1 MGMNVVDVFNALA
14 RHRGIDAQDASW
26 RADMSRRGMEANDD
40 GILQR
45 KRKPLKNPEKILDQ
59 EYARESDLR
68 RGRKIKSLKKS
79 FTEAVTPK
87 KVVEIFDALAR
98 MHSLRHDFISGGC
111 EARAHLMCAEMFDL
125 GVIPQKSWAV
135 GKLSPGVRNVNWQ
148 FHVAPVLNVKMP
160 DGSQAQIVIDPAVFD
175 GPVTVAEWRRQIK
188 ASDKNS
194 AVTAYDERPC
204 LKIKGSMGD
213 YADRGE
219 MVTVH
224 SDRRA
229 AAMLENAEDWSVCIK
244 KRAISGFRQQFCA

>member
-14 RHRGIDAQDASW
+14 RHRGANVQDPCW
-26 RADMSRRGMEANDD
+26 LADMSRRGMETNDD

-45 KRKPLKNPEKILDQ
+45 KRKLLKNPEKILDQ

-68 RGRKIKSLKKS
+68 RGCKIKSMKRD
-79 FTEAVTPK
+79 FAAAVTPQK
-87 KVVEIFDALAR
+87 AVEIFDLLAR
-98 MHSLRHDFISGGC
+98 AHSLKHDFISGGC
-111 EARAHLMCAEMFDL
+111 EARTHLMCADMFDM

-135 GKLSPGVRNVNWQ
+135 GKLSPGMRDVSWQ
-148 FHVAPVLNVKMP
+148 FHVAPVVDVKMP
-160 DGSQAQIVIDPAVFD
+160 DGSLTQVVIDPAVFN
-175 GPVTVAEWRRQIK
+175 GPATVSEWRRQIG

-219 MVTVH
+219 VVTVH

-229 AAMLENAEDWSVCIK
+229 AVMLENIEDWSVCVK
-244 KRAISGFRQQFCA
+244 KRANSGFRQQFCA